1 MSSPRNL
8 SPTVFIGERGSRRL
22 FMNVRSQVSM
32 VFHLDKCIG
41 CHTCSIAC
49 KNIWTDRKGAEY
61 MWWNNVETKPGTG
74 YPTKWEDQSI
84 YKGGWQKT
92 EDGENEISLRGAGKR
107 KGLLNIFHNP
117 NMPVIDDYYEPFT
130 YKYLDLIESPSMDD
144 QPTARPVSLITGR
157 PIDIKMGPN
166 WDDDL
171 SGTQDFARKDP
182 NLENLSPAE
191 QEAMF
196 QLERMAFFYLPRIC
210 NHCLNPACVASCPSG
225 AIYKRGEDGVV
236 LINQNVCRAWRMCVT
251 ACPYKKSYYNWNT
264 GKSEKCILCYPR
276 IEAGYAPA
284 CMHSC
289 VGRIRYL
296 GVLLYD
302 ADRIEQ
308 AAASDDSELVQ
319 KQLDL
324 LLDPCDPAVIA
335 AAKENG
341 IADSTLHAAQ
351 NSPVYKFVKEWKLA
365 LPLHPEFRTLPM
377 LFYVP
382 PLLPV
387 MATIREKIKDQ
398 KLHDIAKDWED
409 TWLYDTSTQEL
420 WGAIDQ
426 ARFPLKYMANLFS
439 NGDQNLMKEKLLKLM
454 AVRIY
459 RRHKTVGDVTEEKSN
474 QVLKEAGLTPKM
486 AEAIYALTSLAKFDD
501 RFVIPAAHREQAIE
515 MMEFTGDVKGST
527 GFGFKDQTAKRG
539 L

>member
-1 MSSPRNL
+1 MD
-8 SPTVFIGERGSRRL
+8 I
-22 FMNVRSQVSM
+22 RSQISM

-61 MWWNNVETKPGTG
+61 QWWNNVETKPGTG
-74 YPTKWEDQSI
+74 YPTKWEDQLI
-84 YKGGWQKT
+84 YKGGWEKSNDT
-92 EDGENEISLRGAGKR
+92 IKLKGAGKR
-107 KGLLNIFHNP
+107 KGLANIFHNP

-130 YKYLDLIESPSMDD
+130 YKYLDLIESPAGDD
-144 QPTARPVSLITGR
+144 QPTARPVSLITGD

-171 SGTQDFARKDP
+171 SGTPDYARNDP
-182 NLENLSPAE
+182 NMKNLSPAE

-225 AIYKRGEDGVV
+225 AIYKRGEDGIV
-236 LINQNVCRAWRMCVT
+236 LINQDVCRGWRMCVT
-251 ACPYKKSYYNWNT
+251 ACPYKKTYYNWHT

-276 IEAGYAPA
+276 LEAGHAPA

-296 GVLLYD
+296 GVILYD
-302 ADRIEQ
+302 ADKIESV
-308 AAASDDSELVQ
+308 AAAEEDNLVDS
-319 KQLDL
+319 QLDM
-324 LLDPCDPAVIA
+324 LLDPFDPDIID
-335 AAKENG
+335 AAKANG
-341 IADSTLHAAQ
+341 VADSTITAAQ
-351 NSPVYKFVKEWKLA
+351 KSPVYRFVKEWGLA

-387 MATIREKIKDQ
+387 MASLGTQDGRQADKMGDVVKRWD
-398 KLHDIAKDWED
+398 DS
-409 TWLYDTSTQEL
+409 WLYDTSTEEL
-420 WGAIDQ
+420 FGTIEQ
-426 ARFPLKYMANLFS
+426 SRFPLQYLASLFS
-439 NGDQNLMKEKLLKLM
+439 AGDTDKIKSRVLKLM

-459 RRHKTVGDVTEEKSN
+459 RRWKTVGDISEDKAN
-474 QVLKEAGLTPKM
+474 QALQGAGLTPAM
-486 AEAIYALTSLAKFDD
+486 AEDIYYLTSLPKFDD
-501 RFVIPAAHREQAIE
+501 RFVIPPAHREQAIE
-515 MMEFTGDVKGST
+515 MMDNTGDRKGSV
-527 GFGFKDQTAKRG
+527 GFGFKEKTANRG

>member
-1 MSSPRNL
+1 MD
-8 SPTVFIGERGSRRL
+8 
-22 FMNVRSQVSM
+22 VRAQISM

-74 YPTKWEDQSI
+74 YPTKWENQSI
-84 YKGGWQKT
+84 YNGGWEKN
-92 EDGENEISLRGAGKR
+92 GKGIGLKGAGKL

-117 NMPVIDDYYEPFT
+117 NLPVIDDYYEPFT
-130 YKYLDLIESPSMDD
+130 YKYLDLIESPDLDD
-144 QPTARPVSLITGR
+144 QPTARPISLITGK
-157 PIDIKMGPN
+157 PINIKMGPN
-166 WDDDL
+166 WDDDM
-171 SGTQDFARKDP
+171 SGTPDYARNDP
-182 NLENLSPAE
+182 NMEGLSAAE

-196 QLERMAFFYLPRIC
+196 QLEKLAFFYLPRIC

-236 LINQNVCRAWRMCVT
+236 LINQKVCRAWRMCVT

-276 IEAGYAPA
+276 IEAGNAPA

-302 ADRIEQ
+302 ADMINET
-308 AAASDDSELVQ
+308 ASSENEDLIDH
-319 KQLDL
+319 QLNMI
-324 LLDPCDPAVIA
+324 LDPFDPKVIE
-335 AAKENG
+335 AAKANG
-341 IADSTLHAAQ
+341 VADSTITAAQ
-351 NSPVYKFVKEWKLA
+351 YSPVYKFVKEWGMA

-387 MATIREKIKDQ
+387 MA
-398 KLHDIAKDWED
+398 KLTTVNNTEQSKKMDERAKYWPDN
-409 TWLYDTSTQEL
+409 WLYDTSTEEL
-420 WGAIDQ
+420 FSTIEQ
-426 ARFPLKYMANLFS
+426 ARMPLKYMANLFS
-439 NGDQNLMKEKLLKLM
+439 AGDESKIVTVMKKLM
-454 AVRIY
+454 SIRMH
-459 RRHKTVGDVTEEKSN
+459 RRRVTVGDITDEKADKMLDESGFN
-474 QVLKEAGLTPKM
+474 QQIADD
-486 AEAIYALTSLAKFDD
+486 IYYLTSLAKFDD

-515 MMEFTGDVKGST
+515 MLEFTGDVKGSA
-527 GFGFKDQTAKRG
+527 GFGFIEKPARG

>member
-1 MSSPRNL
+1 MD
-8 SPTVFIGERGSRRL
+8 
-22 FMNVRSQVSM
+22 VRSQISM

-61 MWWNNVETKPGTG
+61 QWWNNVETKPGTG
-74 YPTKWEDQSI
+74 YPTRWEDQDV
-84 YKGGWQKT
+84 YKGGWERGDKT
-92 EDGENEISLRGAGKR
+92 IYLKGAGK
-107 KGLLNIFHNP
+107 KKSLLNIFHNP
-117 NMPVIDDYYEPFT
+117 HLPVIDDYYEPFT
-130 YKYLDLIESPSMDD
+130 YKYLDLIESPAMDD
-144 QPTARPVSLITGR
+144 QPTARPVSLITGK

-171 SGTQDFARKDP
+171 SGTPDFARKDP
-182 NLENLSPAE
+182 NLSDLPPAV

-225 AIYKRGEDGVV
+225 AIYKRGEDGIV
-236 LINQNVCRAWRMCVT
+236 LINQEVCRAWRMCVT
-251 ACPYKKSYYNWNT
+251 ACPYKKSYYNWHT

-276 IEAGYAPA
+276 LEAGYAPA

-302 ADRIEQ
+302 ADQIET
-308 AAASDDSELVQ
+308 AASADGDKLV
-319 KQLDL
+319 KSQLDMI
-324 LLDPCDPAVIA
+324 LDPNDPEVIK
-335 AAKENG
+335 AAKSNG
-341 IADSTLHAAQ
+341 VADSTIKAAQ
-351 NSPVYKFVKEWKLA
+351 NSPTYKFVKEWGMA

-387 MATIREKIKDQ
+387 MASLGEQDTSQGEKLDP
-398 KLHDIAKDWED
+398 IAKFWKDD
-409 TWLYDTSTQEL
+409 WLYDTSTENL
-420 WGAIDQ
+420 WGTIEE
-426 ARFPLKYMANLFS
+426 ARFPLKYMANLFTA
-439 NGDQNLMKEKLLKLM
+439 GDEDKIKDVLKKLM
-454 AVRIY
+454 AVRIH
-459 RRHKTVGDVTEEKSN
+459 RRNVTVGDLTAEKASSA
-474 QVLKEAGLTPKM
+474 LSEAGLNGDM
-486 AEAIYALTSLAKFDD
+486 AESIYKLTSLAKFDD
-501 RFVIPAAHREQAIE
+501 RFVIPPAHREQAIE
-515 MMEFTGDVKGST
+515 MLEFTGDTKGST
-527 GFGFKDQTAKRG
+527 GFGFRAKPERG

>member
-1 MSSPRNL
+1 MD
-8 SPTVFIGERGSRRL
+8 I
-22 FMNVRSQVSM
+22 RSQISM

-74 YPTKWEDQSI
+74 YPTTWEDQNI
-84 YKGGWQKT
+84 YKGGWQKN
-92 EDGENEISLRGAGKR
+92 GEGIELKGAGKR
-107 KGLLNIFHNP
+107 RGLLNIFHNP
-117 NMPVIDDYYEPFT
+117 HLPMIDDYYEPFT
-130 YKYLDLIESPSMDD
+130 YKYLDLIESPADKD
-144 QPTARPVSLITGR
+144 QPTARPISLITGK

-171 SGTQDFARKDP
+171 SGTPDYARNDT
-182 NLENLSPAE
+182 NLKNLSPAE

-225 AIYKRGEDGVV
+225 AIYKRGEDGIV

-251 ACPYKKSYYNWNT
+251 ACPYKKTYYNWNA

-276 IEAGYAPA
+276 IEAGLAPA

-302 ADRIEQ
+302 ASRIHG
-308 AAASDDSELVQ
+308 AASSSESNLVQ
-319 KQLDL
+319 SHVDIIM
-324 LLDPCDPAVIA
+324 DPFDPEVLES
-335 AAKENG
+335 AKKNG
-341 IADSTLHAAQ
+341 IADSTLQAAQ
-351 NSPVYKFVKEWKLA
+351 NSPVYKFVKKWELA

-387 MATIREKIKDQ
+387 MARIKEAHAASQKEKMNSV
-398 KLHDIAKDWED
+398 AKVWDD
-409 TWLYDTSTQEL
+409 DWLYDTSTEEL
-420 WGAIDQ
+420 WGSLDQ
-426 ARFPLKYMANLFS
+426 ARFPLKFMANLFTA
-439 NGDQNLMKEKLLKLM
+439 GDEALVKNKLKKLM
-454 AVRIY
+454 AVRFH
-459 RRHKTVGDVTEEKSN
+459 RRKVTVGDVTEKKVQEILDEVAYTPEIAD
-474 QVLKEAGLTPKM
+474 QIYYLT
-486 AEAIYALTSLAKFDD
+486 ALARFDD
-501 RFVIPAAHREQAIE
+501 RFVIPAAHREDALE
-515 MMEFTGDVKGST
+515 MLEFTGDAKGST
-527 GFGFKDQTAKRG
+527 GFGFKEGSVIRG